1 MATTEQKQNGEL
13 WSSKTIATSEVTD
26 IIRIPEIN
34 FDYGVVEVIVSSGTA
49 TLEYTLATQKDLDDG
64 VAVFTPYLDGNGN
77 GTFTTALKVEDTFSR
92 GITGF
97 RLTAIA
103 GTSTMVVKI

>member
-13 WSSKTIATSEVTD
+13 WSSKTVATSEVTD

-34 FDYGVVEVIVSSGTA
+34 FDYGVIEVIVTSGTA
-49 TLEYTLATQKDLDDG
+49 TLEYTLSTKKDLDEG
-64 VAVFTPYLDGNGN
+64 AAVFNSYADGNGVT
-77 GTFTTALKVEDTFSR
+77 TFTNLIKVEDTFVR
-92 GITGF
+92 GVSAF

-103 GTSTMVVKI
+103 GTSTMVIKI